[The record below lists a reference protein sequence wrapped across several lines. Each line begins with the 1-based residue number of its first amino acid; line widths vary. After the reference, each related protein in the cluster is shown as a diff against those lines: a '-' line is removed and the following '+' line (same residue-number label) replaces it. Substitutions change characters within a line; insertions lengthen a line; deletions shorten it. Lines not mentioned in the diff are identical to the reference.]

1 MESAPAL
8 MAAIRELESNLL
20 DSTGCDLNQAML
32 LCVIADDSLSATEIA
47 SQIGVLP
54 AQNSKLLAAA
64 EDRGWV
70 MRRLGHD
77 DKRKIYF
84 NLTEEGRRQLEKVKA
99 LNIDVPDLIRPILD
113 SSEDKRRE

>member
-1 MESAPAL
+1 
-8 MAAIRELESNLL
+8 
-20 DSTGCDLNQAML
+20 
-32 LCVIADDSLSATEIA
+32 
-47 SQIGVLP
+47 
-54 AQNSKLLAAA
+54 
-64 EDRGWV
+64 